1 MVSDNLF
8 YSHIFFM
15 IRPFLVPMFKGKKF
29 LLFFNLAQRHESYTD
44 WAITALG
51 FNVYSHSND
60 MKFTTV
66 TVMLYILFALGN

>member
-44 WAITALG
+44 
-51 FNVYSHSND
+51 
-60 MKFTTV
+60 
-66 TVMLYILFALGN
+66 